1 MKIALTDIL
10 YTSSM
15 LILAVI
21 AALVITKTISR
32 FVSKEDESVSKEEEE
47 NEEKE

>member
-1 MKIALTDIL
+1 MKIELMDIL

-21 AALVITKTISR
+21 GALVITKTISR
-32 FVSKEDESVSKEEEE
+32 FVSKEEED
-47 NEEKE
+47 EEKE

>member
-1 MKIALTDIL
+1 MKIELMEIF

-21 AALVITKTISR
+21 GALVITKTISK
-32 FVSKEDESVSKEEEE
+32 FVSKEEE
-47 NEEKE
+47 NEEKEK

>member
-1 MKIALTDIL
+1 MKIALSDIL

-15 LILAVI
+15 LILAVM
-21 AALVITKTISR
+21 AALVITKTISK
-32 FVSKEDESVSKEEEE
+32 FVSKEEEE

>member
-1 MKIALTDIL
+1 MKIELMEIL

-21 AALVITKTISR
+21 GALVITKTISK
-32 FVSKEDESVSKEEEE
+32 FVSKEEKEE
-47 NEEKE
+47 NEEKEE

>member
-1 MKIALTDIL
+1 MKIELMEIL

-15 LILAVI
+15 LILAVF
-21 AALVITKTISR
+21 AALVITKTISK
-32 FVSKEDESVSKEEEE
+32 FVSKGEED

>member
-15 LILAVI
+15 LILAVM
-21 AALVITKTISR
+21 AALVITKTISK
-32 FVSKEDESVSKEEEE
+32 FVSKEEEE